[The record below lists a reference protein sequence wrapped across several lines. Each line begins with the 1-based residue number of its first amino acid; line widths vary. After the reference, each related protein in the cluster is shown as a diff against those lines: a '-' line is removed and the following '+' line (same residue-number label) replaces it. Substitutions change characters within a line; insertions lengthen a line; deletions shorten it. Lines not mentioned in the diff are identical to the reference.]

1 MDIETIKDNIDT
13 ERIYTE
19 LQTFVV
25 NEDQFQD
32 QMEDPHLSVQICLQG
47 INAEMD
53 PYFGSRTL
61 KHIADDGF
69 KEVLSRI
76 SDNNPRSNLHKKLS
90 RGRRKVGF
98 D

>member
-1 MDIETIKDNIDT
+1 MPLYDYECKACEHQFD
-13 ERIYTE
+13 E
-19 LQTFVV
+19 LIPMADREKPTRRKCPECGKKKVKQILLGTPSIG
-25 NEDQFQD
+25 D
-32 QMEDPHLSVQICLQG
+32 SVRLG
-47 INAEMD
+47 I
-53 PYFGSRTL
+53 T
-61 KHIADDGF
+61 KTDDGF